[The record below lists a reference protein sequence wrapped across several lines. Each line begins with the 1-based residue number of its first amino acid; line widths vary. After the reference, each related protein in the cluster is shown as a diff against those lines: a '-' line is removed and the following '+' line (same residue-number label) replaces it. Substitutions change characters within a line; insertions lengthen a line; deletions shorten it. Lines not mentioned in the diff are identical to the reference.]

1 MQSKKFYKA
10 IQIGA
15 AKSYNEMSCQIKCG
29 NTLKDD
35 SVIYF
40 LDYLSK
46 LNAIKT
52 LQLTNK
58 AP

>member
-35 SVIYF
+35 SVNF

-46 LNAIKT
+46 LKHS
-52 LQLTNK
+52 
-58 AP
+58 